1 MTINGGNLDLTANND
16 GINAADGNSS
26 KKTPGQATAGV
37 SLTITGGKIKIN
49 AQGDGLDSNG
59 DLTISG
65 GEVYVDGPTNGGN
78 GALDYDGNG
87 SITGGTVVMV
97 GSNGMAM
104 GFGSNSKQASILTN
118 VSGNAGAK
126 VTISDSSGKEILSYT
141 AAKNFQSVLA
151 S

>member
-1 MTINGGNLDLTANND
+1 M
-16 GINAADGNSS
+16 
-26 KKTPGQATAGV
+26 
-37 SLTITGGKIKIN
+37 
-49 AQGDGLDSNG
+49 DSNG

-87 SITGGTVVMV
+87 TITGGTVVMV

-104 GFGSNSKQASILTN
+104 GFGSNSKQASILAN
-118 VSGNAGAK
+118 VSGSAGDK
-126 VTISDSSGKEILSYT
+126 VTITDSSGKGILSYT

-151 S
+151 SSATIKDGESYTITVNGRSTTATASLTTQNGNGMGGGPGGR